1 MAYISWKFWI
11 KYFLY
16 FFTALVL
23 GPVLLGTI
31 FFVLFGWVDIV
42 GASILYIISFLIF
55 SPILKIDKI
64 YNYFKQRKK
73 NVQGTTKKSN
83 KEWLE
88 KNYESL
94 KYQYHNFYI
103 AVYKRKVI
111 DSDNN
116 LDNLMKKLKI
126 NLQNVKDAY
135 IHYIS

>member
-1 MAYISWKFWI
+1 MAYISWKSWI
-11 KYFLY
+11 KYLLY

-23 GPVLLGTI
+23 GPLLLGTL

-42 GASILYIISFLIF
+42 GANILYIISLLIF

-73 NVQGTTKKSN
+73 NIRGTTKKSN
-83 KEWLE
+83 EEWLE
-88 KNYESL
+88 KNYESV
-94 KYQYHNFYI
+94 KYQYNNYYI

-111 DSDNN
+111 DYDNN
-116 LDNLMKKLKI
+116 LDNLMKRLRV
-126 NLQNVKDAY
+126 NLQNIKDAY